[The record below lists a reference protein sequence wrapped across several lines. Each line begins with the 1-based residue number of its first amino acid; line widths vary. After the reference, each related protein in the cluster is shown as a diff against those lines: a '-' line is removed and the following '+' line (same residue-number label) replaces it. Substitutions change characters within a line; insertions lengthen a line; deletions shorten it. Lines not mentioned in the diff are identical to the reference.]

1 MFERAEMLR
10 HLQDAGLQA
19 PYLERLAAYGAL
31 LLDANR
37 KFNLT
42 GAKTTAQL
50 APHLL
55 DSLSIAPFVSG
66 NLVDIGSGGGLP
78 AIPLAIATGVEITMV
93 ESILK
98 KAAFLR
104 AALCELGLPGRVV
117 SERAE
122 LAAHDPGLR
131 ERFAFGTARAV
142 STASTVAE
150 LLLPFLRVGGT
161 AILQRGALEESERQ
175 SLADAALMLGGQL
188 EDERTLDGDRR
199 ILLVIKVAATPQKFP
214 RRAGIP
220 EKRPLC
226 SP

>member
-10 HLQDAGLQA
+10 HLEDAGLQT

-31 LLDANR
+31 LLEANR

-42 GAKTTAQL
+42 GAKTPAEL
-50 APHLL
+50 APHLI
-55 DSLSIAPFVSG
+55 DSLSVASFVSG
-66 NLVDIGSGGGLP
+66 SLVDIGSGGGLP

-93 ESILK
+93 ESIVK

-104 AALCELGLPGRVV
+104 SALEDLGLAGRVI

-122 LAAHDPGLR
+122 LAAHDPELR
-131 ERFAFGTARAV
+131 ERFNCGTARAI

-150 LLLPFLRVGGT
+150 LVIPFLNVGGR
-161 AILQRGALEESERQ
+161 AILQRGAVQERERNA
-175 SLADAALMLGGQL
+175 LADALPMLGGCL
-188 EDERTLDGDRR
+188 VAEHTLDGDRR
-199 ILLVIKVAATPQKFP
+199 VVIVQKVAVTATRFP
-214 RRAGIP
+214 RRPGIP

-226 SP
+226 M